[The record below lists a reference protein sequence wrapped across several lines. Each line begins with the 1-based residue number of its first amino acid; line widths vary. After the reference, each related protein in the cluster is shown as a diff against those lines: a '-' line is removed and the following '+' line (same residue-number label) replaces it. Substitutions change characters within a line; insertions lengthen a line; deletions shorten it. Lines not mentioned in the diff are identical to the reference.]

1 MAETKPKKLKLF
13 KFASEYNLSAKELLE
28 FLTKKGYKVKTIMST
43 LEDDMIEEIT
53 NHFKKD
59 IDKAQKHYKKI
70 AEFKKEKT
78 EKEEEKSSVETV
90 EQVEDKKTEVEE
102 TK

>member
-28 FLTKKGYKVKTIMST
+28 FLKKKDYKVKTIMST
-43 LEDDMIEEIT
+43 LDDDMIEEIT
-53 NHFKKD
+53 NHYKKD

-70 AEFKKEKT
+70 AEFKKERIEKEDDSLT
-78 EKEEEKSSVETV
+78 ETEDTAVKEKEE
-90 EQVEDKKTEVEE
+90 KKTETV
-102 TK
+102 